1 MSVSAPSPVF
11 LDAVLAP
18 HRSLP
23 RRGFNI
29 LMLVLGLVS
38 FVYGLVFVILGA
50 WPVFGFLGLDVLLI
64 WLAFRASYRSACQS
78 EHVRLVE
85 ESLTVERT
93 DVRGV
98 RRHWLFQPYWLRV
111 IFEEEDEAT
120 NRLSIRS
127 HGRTLPLGAF
137 LGPAQRREF
146 AVRLQHALGDWRA
159 YIEQR

>member
-1 MSVSAPSPVF
+1 MSLAAGRPVF

-18 HRSLP
+18 HRSLS

-29 LMLVLGLVS
+29 LMLILGAVS
-38 FVYGLVFVILGA
+38 FAYGMVFVLIGA

-64 WLAFRASYRSACQS
+64 WIAFRASYRSARQS

-93 DVRGV
+93 DVRGA
-98 RRHWLFQPYWLRV
+98 RRFWQFQPYWLRV
-111 IFEEEDEAT
+111 QFEEEDETT

-127 HGRTLPLGAF
+127 HGRSLALATF
-137 LGPAQRREF
+137 LGPTQRREF
-146 AVRLQHALGDWRA
+146 ALRLQNALGAWRA
-159 YIEQR
+159 HIERH